1 MPPEFSGFSFFRVKI
16 RATNFYPF
24 FFLTRTGIVRVDLYN
39 EGGKEVSRMGTAE
52 RRREIMKILCRR
64 RSETMV
70 RLSCELGVSLRT
82 IQRDIEALGQSE
94 PIYTQPGK
102 YGGVYVMEN
111 YRPDRMY
118 MTEEEIAVLKKLQT
132 SVKAGTPFLLPG
144 EKELLDRLISEYTKP
159 TRKER
164 NLNLS

>member
-1 MPPEFSGFSFFRVKI
+1 
-16 RATNFYPF
+16 
-24 FFLTRTGIVRVDLYN
+24 
-39 EGGKEVSRMGTAE
+39 MGNAE

-70 RLSCELGVSLRT
+70 CLSCELGVSLRT